1 MPPCGEE
8 KPALP
13 LPWGP
18 FRLRQPSSC
27 GFACHSLRLS
37 FPEPLKLP
45 PGVLPSY
52 MTARLSLFWRDRQRV
67 SILIQ
72 VGLQVATCIIF
83 ETLGPGFSEGKEA
96 GEQKRQAT
104 FSVPASDLLYLPTF
118 VVSSPTA
125 NIAAK
130 SMFLILLPVI
140 SK

>member
-1 MPPCGEE
+1 MPPCREE

-83 ETLGPGFSEGKEA
+83 ETLGPGFSEGKEV

-104 FSVPASDLLYLPTF
+104 FQCLP
-118 VVSSPTA
+118 PTCCTYQLTL
-125 NIAAK
+125 
-130 SMFLILLPVI
+130 FLALRPILQPSLCI
-140 SK
+140 YSYF